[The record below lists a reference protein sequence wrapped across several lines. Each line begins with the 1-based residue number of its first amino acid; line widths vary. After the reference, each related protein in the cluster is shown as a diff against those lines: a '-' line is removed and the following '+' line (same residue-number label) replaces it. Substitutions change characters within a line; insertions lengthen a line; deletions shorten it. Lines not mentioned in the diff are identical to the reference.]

1 MIEKHNSASTAMTAL
16 ETLMARLRGP
26 EGCPWDR
33 KQTPQSL
40 LPYTIEEAYEVAEA
54 VETHN
59 TASWKDELGDLL
71 FHVVFHSRIAA
82 EEGAF
87 TLSDVITGIVD
98 KMTRRHPHV
107 FAPDGETL
115 HQPEQVVSQWE
126 EIKRQ
131 EKSATQGPP
140 SLFDDVNSHL
150 PALLWAAKVQRKMS
164 QVGFDW
170 DGPEGVMEKVR
181 EELEELRVAPTPDNR
196 EEELGDLLLTIV
208 NLAGHY
214 RINPEMALRRAT
226 RKVQARFRHMESRLR
241 ENDRTPTDAS
251 LDELEAL
258 WQESK
263 IIIATPA
270 TAPGTAP

>member
-1 MIEKHNSASTAMTAL
+1 MNPEHVPTGKRMEAL
-16 ETLMARLRGP
+16 EALMARLRSP

-33 KQTPQSL
+33 EQTPVSL
-40 LPYTIEEAYEVAEA
+40 LPYTIEEAFEVAEA

-59 TASWKDELGDLL
+59 PTAWKDELGDLL
-71 FHVVFHSRIAA
+71 FHVVFHSRIA
-82 EEGAF
+82 EEQGHF
-87 TLSDVITGIVD
+87 SLTEVIAGIVE

-107 FAPDGETL
+107 FAPDGERL
-115 HQPEQVVSQWE
+115 QEAKEVVGRWE

-131 EKSATQGPP
+131 EKSGKQGPA
-140 SLFDDVNSHL
+140 SVFDDINSRL

-170 DGPEGVMEKVR
+170 NGPEGVLEKVH
-181 EELEELRVAPTPDNR
+181 EELEELRNAPNPDNR
-196 EEELGDLLLTIV
+196 EEELGDVLLTLV
-208 NLAGHY
+208 NLAAHY

-226 RKVQARFRHMESRLR
+226 RKVQDRFRHMEQSLHASQ
-241 ENDRTPTDAS
+241 RTPAEAT

-263 IIIATPA
+263 RRTE
-270 TAPGTAP
+270 

>member
-16 ETLMARLRGP
+16 ENLMARLRGP

-33 KQTPQSL
+33 AQTPQSL

-54 VETHN
+54 VETRH
-59 TASWKDELGDLL
+59 TAAWKDELGDLL
-71 FHVVFHSRIAA
+71 FHVVFHSRIA
-82 EEGAF
+82 EEEEAF

-107 FAPDGETL
+107 FAPDGEAL
-115 HQPEQVVSQWE
+115 QQPDQVVSQWE

-131 EKSATQGPP
+131 EKSAAKGPP
-140 SLFDDVNSHL
+140 SLFDDVNSRL

-181 EELEELRVAPTPDNR
+181 EELEELRIAPTPDNR

-226 RKVQARFRHMESRLR
+226 RKVQARFRHMEQRLR
-241 ENDRTPTDAS
+241 ENDRSPTDAS

-263 IIIATPA
+263 QQGEPA
-270 TAPGTAP
+270 A